1 MKGVVNM
8 DFKELREKYQNKYNV
23 ILQEGLFNNE
33 FKTKNDDDLWKE
45 LNELRIE
52 YYTKGNHDNRLL
64 IRMNKISDELEK
76 RKKKDEKKNKNHN
89 KKEEMPK
96 VVEHDGNKVRADL
109 NKITAEVKKM
119 LNQPE
124 IKKFVNNGLKLVTGD
139 ARYELTDKDSD
150 VYESGVD
157 EFVLIDVDLWDYK
170 GGNPRELINNSP
182 DGWHPVNYAVEKLN
196 NDIEELLKNKFP
208 DFYLAEYGGD
218 WDTGSIEIGLK

>member
-8 DFKELREKYQNKYNV
+8 DFKELREKYQNKYNDM
-23 ILQEGLFNNE
+23 LQEGLFNNK
-33 FKTKNDDDLWKE
+33 F
-45 LNELRIE
+45 
-52 YYTKGNHDNRLL
+52 
-64 IRMNKISDELEK
+64 
-76 RKKKDEKKNKNHN
+76 KNKKYD
-89 KKEEMPK
+89 KKEEVPK
-96 VVEHDGNKVRADL
+96 AVEYDGNKVRSDL

-170 GGNPRELINNSP
+170 GGNPRVLINESP
-182 DGWHPVNYAVEKLN
+182 DGWHPVDYAVEKLN
-196 NDIEELLKNKFP
+196 NDIRELLKNKFP
-208 DFYLAEYGGD
+208 NFYLAEYGGD